1 MKNILGLDLGSNS
14 IGWAIVKALKNEDGK
29 EILQSID
36 LAGSRI
42 IPMDQATLG
51 NFENGNSVSQTRE
64 RTGYRSAR
72 RLRERYLLRRERLL
86 RVLNCMGFLPEHYSQ
101 NIDKYGKFFLDNEV
115 KLSWKK
121 DKMGKNE
128 FIFLDS
134 FNEMLEDFRH
144 SQPQLLLDGRKVP
157 YDWTIYYLRKKA
169 LTEKISKEELAWIL
183 LNFNQKRG
191 YFQLR
196 GEDEEVQ
203 GKKIEFYALKVVR
216 VEDTGEKKGKD
227 TWYNVYLESGLGDTD
242 DYWVYRRAS
251 SVPIDEW
258 EGQVKEFIVTT
269 TLDNN
274 GSPQIDKEGKV
285 KRSFSIPKP
294 EDWMLVKKKTEV
306 DIKSSGKT
314 VGTYIYD
321 TLLQKPDQK
330 IKGKLIRTIERE
342 NYTNELSLIL
352 ENQKKFHLELQDR
365 ELYHQCIELL
375 YCKNEAHKRVI
386 GSWDFTSLFIKDILF
401 YQRPLKSKKAL
412 IDNCPYEES
421 FYIENGEKKS
431 KPRKCIAKSHPLF
444 QEFRIWQFIYNLRIY
459 QKVKEVD
466 GKLQFNV
473 DVTSDFLRDESA
485 YVELFKWLNE
495 RAEVSQEDL
504 LKHLGLKKTKTEDTV
519 SLYRWNYVEDKKYPG
534 NKTRSSILKK
544 LLNDEKEALS
554 EDIELKIWHLLYSV
568 LAQSEIDKALSSKNV
583 STKGIYSELS
593 VYFSDETIQKIKNV
607 KLESGYGSY
616 SAKAIGKLLPL
627 MRRGKYWNL
636 ESIDNHTKERIEKI
650 LNGECDET
658 IRARTREKSISLTD
672 ISQFKGLPLWLACY
686 IVYDRHSELKTIKK
700 WNSPEDINKFLKEFK
715 QHSLRN
721 PIVEQ
726 VTMETLR
733 VVRDIWRRVGS
744 IDEIHIEMGRD
755 MKQTAQE
762 RARCSA
768 IISRNENNNLRI
780 KALLHEFMNPELGIE
795 NVRPYSP
802 AQQEIL
808 RIYEDGVLSSV
819 SEIEDEIKN
828 ILKKFNESEEGK
840 RPTKNEII
848 RYKCWLEQKYRSPY
862 TGEIIPLGK
871 LFTPAYQIEHII
883 PQARFFD
890 DSFTNKV
897 ICEAEVNAKKGDLLG
912 YEFVKEKGGEIVE
925 LSGGRNVRIFS
936 VEEYESF
943 VKEHYKSNKQKMQR
957 LLAED
962 ISTEFS
968 HRQLNDSRY
977 ISKYIRNLLSNIVR
991 EDDEQESVSKN
1002 VISCN
1007 GAITDR
1013 LKKDWGVNDVW
1024 NHIILPRFVR
1034 LEEIRADNG
1043 EKFTTFNQE
1052 GHRIPSM
1059 PLMYQKGFNKKRI
1072 DHRHHAMDAIVIACT
1087 TRDHVNLLN
1096 NECSN
1101 PQNNANKHQLSR
1113 KLRRYEN
1120 VSYKQDGKLKER
1132 EVPKEFL
1139 KPWEEFT
1146 RDVEFALKNVI
1157 VSFRQNLRV
1166 LNKTVNY
1173 FQHWKDNSSE
1183 KEWKEQKSADHWS
1196 IRKPLHK
1203 ETVSGEVF
1211 LWRTRFVSL
1220 REALTNPKR
1229 IVEKDLRSKILEL
1242 QRKGY
1247 DTKRIKKYFEDNK
1260 DVWQDVNLSKIEVRY
1275 YSREIVDPQTELPKN
1290 RYFATRFGNDLIS
1303 LFSGVSNFE
1312 KAKKIIESIT
1322 DTGIQQILFRHLEN
1336 KGNDPVLAFSP
1347 EGIDE
1352 MNRTI
1357 KTLNNGKDH
1366 KPIYKVRIYECSTMK
1381 FPLGSIGNKSKK
1393 FVEAAKGTNLY
1404 FAVYEKE
1411 VENDR
1416 GECHKERT
1424 FKTIPL
1430 NDVIRNL
1437 KQGLSIAPNDENGN
1451 LPAFI
1456 LSPNDLVYL
1465 PTKEESETGSI
1476 SQPLNRNRIYKMV
1489 SCTGNEAHFIPA
1501 FIATPILQTIE
1512 LGSNNKAQK
1521 AWTGEM
1527 IKESCIPI
1535 KVDRLGMLISI
1546 NGKAV

>member
-1 MKNILGLDLGSNS
+1 
-14 IGWAIVKALKNEDGK
+14 
-29 EILQSID
+29 
-36 LAGSRI
+36 
-42 IPMDQATLG
+42 
-51 NFENGNSVSQTRE
+51 
-64 RTGYRSAR
+64 
-72 RLRERYLLRRERLL
+72 
-86 RVLNCMGFLPEHYSQ
+86 
-101 NIDKYGKFFLDNEV
+101 
-115 KLSWKK
+115 
-121 DKMGKNE
+121 
-128 FIFLDS
+128 
-134 FNEMLEDFRH
+134 
-144 SQPQLLLDGRKVP
+144 
-157 YDWTIYYLRKKA
+157 
-169 LTEKISKEELAWIL
+169 
-183 LNFNQKRG
+183 
-191 YFQLR
+191 
-196 GEDEEVQ
+196 
-203 GKKIEFYALKVVR
+203 
-216 VEDTGEKKGKD
+216 
-227 TWYNVYLESGLGDTD
+227 
-242 DYWVYRRAS
+242 
-251 SVPIDEW
+251 
-258 EGQVKEFIVTT
+258 
-269 TLDNN
+269 
-274 GSPQIDKEGKV
+274 
-285 KRSFSIPKP
+285 
-294 EDWMLVKKKTEV
+294 
-306 DIKSSGKT
+306 
-314 VGTYIYD
+314 
-321 TLLQKPDQK
+321 
-330 IKGKLIRTIERE
+330 
-342 NYTNELSLIL
+342 
-352 ENQKKFHLELQDR
+352 
-365 ELYHQCIELL
+365 
-375 YCKNEAHKRVI
+375 
-386 GSWDFTSLFIKDILF
+386 
-401 YQRPLKSKKAL
+401 
-412 IDNCPYEES
+412 
-421 FYIENGEKKS
+421 
-431 KPRKCIAKSHPLF
+431 
-444 QEFRIWQFIYNLRIY
+444 
-459 QKVKEVD
+459 
-466 GKLQFNV
+466 
-473 DVTSDFLRDESA
+473 
-485 YVELFKWLNE
+485 
-495 RAEVSQEDL
+495 
-504 LKHLGLKKTKTEDTV
+504 
-519 SLYRWNYVEDKKYPG
+519 
-534 NKTRSSILKK
+534 
-544 LLNDEKEALS
+544 
-554 EDIELKIWHLLYSV
+554 
-568 LAQSEIDKALSSKNV
+568 
-583 STKGIYSELS
+583 
-593 VYFSDETIQKIKNV
+593 
-607 KLESGYGSY
+607 
-616 SAKAIGKLLPL
+616 
-627 MRRGKYWNL
+627 
-636 ESIDNHTKERIEKI
+636 
-650 LNGECDET
+650 
-658 IRARTREKSISLTD
+658 
-672 ISQFKGLPLWLACY
+672 
-686 IVYDRHSELKTIKK
+686 
-700 WNSPEDINKFLKEFK
+700 
-715 QHSLRN
+715 
-721 PIVEQ
+721 
-726 VTMETLR
+726 
-733 VVRDIWRRVGS
+733 
-744 IDEIHIEMGRD
+744 
-755 MKQTAQE
+755 
-762 RARCSA
+762 
-768 IISRNENNNLRI
+768 
-780 KALLHEFMNPELGIE
+780 
-795 NVRPYSP
+795 
-802 AQQEIL
+802 
-808 RIYEDGVLSSV
+808 
-819 SEIEDEIKN
+819 
-828 ILKKFNESEEGK
+828 
-840 RPTKNEII
+840 
-848 RYKCWLEQKYRSPY
+848 
-862 TGEIIPLGK
+862 
-871 LFTPAYQIEHII
+871 
-883 PQARFFD
+883 
-890 DSFTNKV
+890 
-897 ICEAEVNAKKGDLLG
+897 
-912 YEFVKEKGGEIVE
+912 
-925 LSGGRNVRIFS
+925 
-936 VEEYESF
+936 
-943 VKEHYKSNKQKMQR
+943 MQR

-962 ISTEFS
+962 IPTEFS

-1043 EKFTTFNQE
+1043 EKFTAFNQE

-1059 PLMYQKGFNKKRI
+1059 PLIHQKGFNKKRI

-1101 PQNNANKHQLSR
+1101 PQNNVNKHQLSR

-1183 KEWKEQKSADHWS
+1183 KEWTEQKSADHWS

-1203 ETVSGEVF
+1203 ETVLGEVF

-1220 REALTNPKR
+1220 REALTKPKR

-1247 DTKRIKKYFEDNK
+1247 DIERIEKYFEDNK

-1275 YSREIVDPQTELPKN
+1275 YSREIVDPRTGLPKN

-1312 KAKKIIESIT
+1312 NAKKIIKSIT

-1381 FPLGSIGNKSKK
+1381 FPLGSVGNKSKK

-1416 GECHKERT
+1416 GECHKERA

-1451 LPAFI
+1451 PPAFI

-1476 SQPLNRNRIYKMV
+1476 SQPLDRNRIYKMI

-1501 FIATPILQTIE
+1501 FIATPVLKKIE
-1512 LGSNNKAQK
+1512 FGINNKAQK

>member
-1 MKNILGLDLGSNS
+1 MKNILGLDLGPNS
-14 IGWAIVKALKNEDGK
+14 IGWAVVKAKEEDGK
-29 EILQSID
+29 VTLQNID
-36 LAGSRI
+36 LVGSRI
-42 IPMDQATLG
+42 IPMDQDTLG
-51 NFENGNSVSQTRE
+51 NFEKGVSVSQTRE
-64 RTGYRSAR
+64 RTIYRSAR

-86 RVLNCMGFLPEHYSQ
+86 RVLNYMGFLPEHFAS
-101 NIDKYGKFFLDNEV
+101 NIDEYGKLPLNNEI
-115 KLSWKK
+115 KLPWRKGLS
-121 DKMGKNE
+121 GKNE

-134 FNEMLEDFRH
+134 FNEMLENFKC
-144 SQPQLLLDGRKVP
+144 SQPQLLSGGRKIP

-196 GEDEEVQ
+196 GEDEDVQ

-216 VEDTGEKKGKD
+216 VEDTGEKKGEE
-227 TWYNVYLESGLGDTD
+227 TWYNVYLENGLGDTD
-242 DYWVYRRAS
+242 DYWVYRRLS
-251 SVPIDEW
+251 SVPLGEW

-269 TLDNN
+269 TLDKN
-274 GSPQIDKEGKV
+274 GNPQIDKEGNV

-294 EDWMLVKKKTEV
+294 EDWMLVKKKTEA
-306 DIKSSGKT
+306 DIKLSGKT
-314 VGTYIYD
+314 VGAYIYD

-330 IKGKLIRTIERE
+330 IRGRLIRTIERK
-342 NYTNELSLIL
+342 NYINELSQIL
-352 ENQKKFHLELQDR
+352 ESQKRFYPELQDR
-365 ELYHQCIELL
+365 DLYRQCIDLL
-375 YCKNEAHKRVI
+375 YRRNEVHKRVI
-386 GSWDFTSLFIKDILF
+386 GNWDFTSLFIKDILF

-412 IDNCPYEES
+412 VDNCPYEES
-421 FYIENGEKKS
+421 FYIENGERKS
-431 KPRKCIAKSHPLF
+431 KPKKCIAKSHPLF
-444 QEFRIWQFIYNLRIY
+444 QEFRIWQFISNLRIY
-459 QKVKEVD
+459 QRKKEID

-473 DVTSDFLRDESA
+473 DVTNDFLKDESD
-485 YVELFKWLNE
+485 YEDLFDWLNE
-495 RAEVSQEDL
+495 RAEILQEDL
-504 LKHLGLKKTKTEDTV
+504 LKHFGLKKTKKEDTV
-519 SLYRWNYVEDKKYPG
+519 SLYRWNYAEDKKYPG
-534 NKTRSSILKK
+534 NKTRSSILQK
-544 LLNDEKEALS
+544 LLKDEKNALS
-554 EDIELKIWHLLYSV
+554 RDIELKIWHLLYSV
-568 LAQSEIDKALSSKNV
+568 SAQSEIDKALNSMNMSK
-583 STKGIYSELS
+583 KGIYSELRAC
-593 VYFSDETIQKIKNV
+593 FSDETIQKIKNV

-627 MRRGKYWNL
+627 MRRGKYWDL
-636 ESIDNHTKERIEKI
+636 ESIDNHTRERIEKI

-658 IRARTREKSISLTD
+658 IKTRTREKSISLTD
-672 ISQFKGLPLWLACY
+672 VSQFKGLPLWLACY
-686 IVYDRHSELKTIKK
+686 IVYDRHSEIKTTQK
-700 WNSPEDINKFLKEFK
+700 WKSPDDIDLFLKGFR

-726 VTMETLR
+726 VVMETLR
-733 VVRDIWRRVGS
+733 TVRDIWRREGS

-755 MKQTAQE
+755 MKQTAEE
-762 RARCSA
+762 RARRSA
-768 IISRNENNNLRI
+768 IISKNENDNLRI
-780 KALLHEFMNPELGIE
+780 KALLLEFMNPELGIE

-819 SEIEDEIKN
+819 SEIEDEIKG
-828 ILKKFNESEEGK
+828 ILKKFESKEGK

-912 YEFVKEKGGEIVE
+912 YEFIKEKGGEIVE
-925 LSGGRNVRIFS
+925 LNGGRNVRIFS
-936 VEEYESF
+936 VEEYEDF
-943 VKEHYKSNKQKMQR
+943 VKDHYKRNLGKMQR

-962 ISTEFS
+962 IPAEFT

-991 EDDEQESVSKN
+991 EEDEQEVVSKN
-1002 VISCN
+1002 VITCN
-1007 GAITDR
+1007 GGVTDR
-1013 LKKDWGVNDVW
+1013 LKKDWGLNDVW
-1024 NHIILPRFVR
+1024 NHIILPRFER
-1034 LEEIRADNG
+1034 LDKIMEEKG
-1043 EKFTTFNQE
+1043 EKFKFTAINQE
-1052 GHRIPSM
+1052 GHLIPSM
-1059 PLMYQKGFNKKRI
+1059 PLEYQKGFNKKRI
-1072 DHRHHAMDAIVIACT
+1072 DHRHHAMDAIIIACT

-1101 PQNNANKHQLSR
+1101 PQNNANKYQLSR
-1113 KLRRYEN
+1113 KLRRYEKRI
-1120 VSYKQDGKLKER
+1120 YIRDGKWEER
-1132 EVPKEFL
+1132 EVPQEFL
-1139 KPWEEFT
+1139 KPWANFT
-1146 RDVEFALKNVI
+1146 KDVEQALKSVI

-1166 LNKTVNY
+1166 LSKTVNY
-1173 FQHWKDNSSE
+1173 IQHWKDNSSE
-1183 KEWKEQKSADHWS
+1183 KERKEQKSTDHWS
-1196 IRKPLHK
+1196 IRKSLHR
-1203 ETVSGEVF
+1203 ETVSGEVL
-1211 LWRTRFVSL
+1211 LWRKKSVTL
-1220 REALTNPKR
+1220 RVALTNPKR

-1247 DTKRIKKYFEDNK
+1247 DIKRIKKYFEDNR
-1260 DVWQDVNLSKIEVRY
+1260 DIWQDVNLSKIEVHY
-1275 YSREIVDPQTELPKN
+1275 CINEIDPQTGLPKK
-1290 RYFATRFGNDLIS
+1290 RHFATRYGNDLVS

-1312 KAKKIIESIT
+1312 KAKKIIEESIT
-1322 DTGIQQILFRHLEN
+1322 DTGIQKILLKHLEN
-1336 KGNDPVLAFSP
+1336 KGNDPELAFSP

-1381 FPLGSIGNKSKK
+1381 FPLGTVGNKSKK

-1404 FAVYEKE
+1404 FAIYEKE

-1451 LPAFI
+1451 PPAFI

-1465 PTKEESETGSI
+1465 PTKEELETHSI
-1476 SQPLNRNRIYKMV
+1476 SQPLDRNRIYKMV
-1489 SCTGNEAHFIPA
+1489 SCSGNQA
-1501 FIATPILQTIE
+1501 FFVPSFVASPICSPEE
-1512 LGSNNKAQK
+1512 LGSNNKAER
-1521 AWTGEM
+1521 AWTSEM

>member
-1 MKNILGLDLGSNS
+1 
-14 IGWAIVKALKNEDGK
+14 
-29 EILQSID
+29 
-36 LAGSRI
+36 
-42 IPMDQATLG
+42 
-51 NFENGNSVSQTRE
+51 
-64 RTGYRSAR
+64 
-72 RLRERYLLRRERLL
+72 
-86 RVLNCMGFLPEHYSQ
+86 
-101 NIDKYGKFFLDNEV
+101 
-115 KLSWKK
+115 
-121 DKMGKNE
+121 
-128 FIFLDS
+128 
-134 FNEMLEDFRH
+134 
-144 SQPQLLLDGRKVP
+144 
-157 YDWTIYYLRKKA
+157 
-169 LTEKISKEELAWIL
+169 
-183 LNFNQKRG
+183 
-191 YFQLR
+191 
-196 GEDEEVQ
+196 
-203 GKKIEFYALKVVR
+203 
-216 VEDTGEKKGKD
+216 
-227 TWYNVYLESGLGDTD
+227 
-242 DYWVYRRAS
+242 
-251 SVPIDEW
+251 
-258 EGQVKEFIVTT
+258 
-269 TLDNN
+269 
-274 GSPQIDKEGKV
+274 
-285 KRSFSIPKP
+285 
-294 EDWMLVKKKTEV
+294 
-306 DIKSSGKT
+306 
-314 VGTYIYD
+314 
-321 TLLQKPDQK
+321 
-330 IKGKLIRTIERE
+330 
-342 NYTNELSLIL
+342 
-352 ENQKKFHLELQDR
+352 
-365 ELYHQCIELL
+365 
-375 YCKNEAHKRVI
+375 
-386 GSWDFTSLFIKDILF
+386 
-401 YQRPLKSKKAL
+401 
-412 IDNCPYEES
+412 
-421 FYIENGEKKS
+421 
-431 KPRKCIAKSHPLF
+431 
-444 QEFRIWQFIYNLRIY
+444 
-459 QKVKEVD
+459 
-466 GKLQFNV
+466 
-473 DVTSDFLRDESA
+473 
-485 YVELFKWLNE
+485 
-495 RAEVSQEDL
+495 
-504 LKHLGLKKTKTEDTV
+504 
-519 SLYRWNYVEDKKYPG
+519 
-534 NKTRSSILKK
+534 
-544 LLNDEKEALS
+544 
-554 EDIELKIWHLLYSV
+554 
-568 LAQSEIDKALSSKNV
+568 
-583 STKGIYSELS
+583 
-593 VYFSDETIQKIKNV
+593 
-607 KLESGYGSY
+607 
-616 SAKAIGKLLPL
+616 
-627 MRRGKYWNL
+627 
-636 ESIDNHTKERIEKI
+636 
-650 LNGECDET
+650 
-658 IRARTREKSISLTD
+658 
-672 ISQFKGLPLWLACY
+672 
-686 IVYDRHSELKTIKK
+686 
-700 WNSPEDINKFLKEFK
+700 
-715 QHSLRN
+715 
-721 PIVEQ
+721 
-726 VTMETLR
+726 
-733 VVRDIWRRVGS
+733 
-744 IDEIHIEMGRD
+744 
-755 MKQTAQE
+755 
-762 RARCSA
+762 
-768 IISRNENNNLRI
+768 
-780 KALLHEFMNPELGIE
+780 
-795 NVRPYSP
+795 
-802 AQQEIL
+802 
-808 RIYEDGVLSSV
+808 
-819 SEIEDEIKN
+819 
-828 ILKKFNESEEGK
+828 
-840 RPTKNEII
+840 
-848 RYKCWLEQKYRSPY
+848 
-862 TGEIIPLGK
+862 

-936 VEEYESF
+936 VEEYEDF

-962 ISTEFS
+962 IPTEFS

-1043 EKFTTFNQE
+1043 EKFTAFNQE

-1059 PLMYQKGFNKKRI
+1059 PLIHQKGFNKKRI

-1101 PQNNANKHQLSR
+1101 PQNNVNRHQLSR

-1139 KPWEEFT
+1139 KPWEGFT

-1196 IRKPLHK
+1196 IRKPLHQ
-1203 ETVSGEVF
+1203 ETVLGEVF

-1220 REALTNPKR
+1220 REALTKPKR

-1247 DTKRIKKYFEDNK
+1247 DIERIKKYFEDNK

-1275 YSREIVDPQTELPKN
+1275 YSREIVDPRTGLPKN

-1312 KAKKIIESIT
+1312 NAKKIIKSIT
-1322 DTGIQQILFRHLEN
+1322 DTGIQKILFRHLEN

-1381 FPLGSIGNKSKK
+1381 FPLGSVGNKSKK

-1416 GECHKERT
+1416 GECHKERA

-1451 LPAFI
+1451 PPAFI

-1465 PTKEESETGSI
+1465 PTKEELETGSI
-1476 SQPLNRNRIYKMV
+1476 SQPLDRNRIYKMV
-1489 SCTGNEAHFIPA
+1489 SCTGNVAHFIPA
-1501 FIATPILQTIE
+1501 FIAIPILQTIE
-1512 LGSNNKAQK
+1512 LGSKNKAQK

-1535 KVDRLGMLISI
+1535 KVDRLGILISI
-1546 NGKAV
+1546 NGRAV